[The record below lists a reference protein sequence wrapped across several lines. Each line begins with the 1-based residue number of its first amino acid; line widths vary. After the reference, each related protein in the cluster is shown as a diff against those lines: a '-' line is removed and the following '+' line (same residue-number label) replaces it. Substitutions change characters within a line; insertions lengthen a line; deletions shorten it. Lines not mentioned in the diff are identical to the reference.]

1 MESLMQP
8 LIDTQQFLALSAFLN
23 YQLSAEPVSWR
34 SVLNLVAGDKGEQLS
49 SELLLEALSFLDTAY
64 GEQKRRL
71 GPLAILHP
79 IRAAALLARAEEE
92 PATIDLLTTLF
103 HDKNEDITPERY
115 GRDTWEGLE
124 KRYRALV
131 GRRGGD
137 AALLDERLAA
147 LTRNNEEPYHQYLG
161 RLIGEAD
168 RLPPLIKIKLADRL
182 DNTLDLRIDL
192 SDATGTLDCYQVI
205 FEALF
210 VDSYRGIEVHQP
222 HPAGRKINGA
232 MRLYQLY
239 KNAVFLSLLRDQRAA
254 LDGAGRRLFSSLA
267 LASIAEGQ
275 STMLHLFAYHLR
287 DPREQQDLL
296 KSVMSYSAAG
306 GLQHINIGEGHQ
318 LDGLF
323 KRRFDRESRSVRQ
336 QSLEE
341 LYLDKRLMGETA
353 VAFIVIFS
361 NFLND
366 PEYTIK
372 GISAAGL
379 LPQEL
384 ETI

>member
-1 MESLMQP
+1 
-8 LIDTQQFLALSAFLN
+8 AL
-23 YQLSAEPVSWR
+23 
-34 SVLNLVAGDKGEQLS
+34 D
-49 SELLLEALSFLDTAY
+49 FLDTAY

-71 GPLAILHP
+71 GPLAVLHP
-79 IRAAALLARAEEE
+79 IRAAALLVRAEEA
-92 PATIDLLTTLF
+92 PAPLDLLATLF

-115 GRDTWEGLE
+115 GRETWDMLE
-124 KRYRALV
+124 ERYREII

-137 AALLDERLAA
+137 AALLDERLAG
-147 LTRNNEEPYHQYLG
+147 LTRAGREPYHQYLG
-161 RLIGEAD
+161 RLIQEAGHQPA
-168 RLPPLIKIKLADRL
+168 LVKIKLADRL

-192 SDATGTLDCYQVI
+192 SDPTRVLDCNQVI

-210 VDSYRGIEVHQP
+210 VGSYRGVELRQP

-239 KNAVFLSLLRDQRAA
+239 KNAVFLSLLRDQKAV
-254 LDGAGRRLFSSLA
+254 LDAAGRKLFSSLA
-267 LASIAEGQ
+267 LASIAEGK

-306 GLQHINIGEGHQ
+306 GLQHINLGEGHQ

-323 KRRFDRESRSVRQ
+323 KRRFDRETKSERR
-336 QSLEE
+336 QSLQE
-341 LYLDKRLMGETA
+341 LYRDKRLMGETA
-353 VAFIVIFS
+353 VAFIVIFT

-366 PEYTIK
+366 PGYTIK
-372 GISAAGL
+372 GISANGL
-379 LPQEL
+379 APQERAAV
-384 ETI
+384 